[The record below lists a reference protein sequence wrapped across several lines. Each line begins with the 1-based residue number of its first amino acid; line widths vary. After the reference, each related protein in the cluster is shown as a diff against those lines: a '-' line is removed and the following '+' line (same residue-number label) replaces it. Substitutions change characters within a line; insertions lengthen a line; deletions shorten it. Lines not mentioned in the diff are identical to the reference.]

1 MKKIGFLHEYEG
13 GVFSELDLLE
23 MSTRR
28 STLTTLAAIHYH
40 AWVAYFQSWSDF
52 IIIIMAV
59 ICLKLVMKY

>member
-13 GVFSELDLLE
+13 G
-23 MSTRR
+23 
-28 STLTTLAAIHYH
+28 
-40 AWVAYFQSWSDF
+40 YFRSWSDF